1 MLTLTE
7 NETTNAHLKKQKVL
21 FGPVL
26 HSYSRKCALGQLFQ
40 GFRKKKKTKKKPF
53 IYYLA
58 RAEMHVM
65 RR

>member
-40 GFRKKKKTKKKPF
+40 GFRKKKKKKNLSF
-53 IYYLA
+53 II
-58 RAEMHVM
+58 
-65 RR
+65 